1 MGWTYYQATYY
12 KNNKIDRLA
21 ECRAEFG
28 KQPSWATILKD
39 SMVDN
44 VYYAAMKSTDSNEVW
59 ALVVLTAT
67 DGREF
72 GYKDMD
78 ETMGPGYYDCPIG
91 ILKLLSPTDNAY
103 AKEWRK
109 NVKDRNLPACW
120 TRQKQSALRSPIPFK
135 GNIISRGKRSSFRDI
150 PMVAGWTGQNGLRS
164 TKSP

>member
-72 GYKDMD
+72 GYRN
-78 ETMGPGYYDCPIG
+78 TA
-91 ILKLLSPTDNAY
+91 STS
-103 AKEWRK
+103 AKSASCCRSLTATPRWR
-109 NVKDRNLPACW
+109 
-120 TRQKQSALRSPIPFK
+120 S
-135 GNIISRGKRSSFRDI
+135 
-150 PMVAGWTGQNGLRS
+150 
-164 TKSP
+164 